1 MTIDTAA
8 IADLNLEG
16 ALNFR
21 AVRGIPGMDGRTI
34 RDGALFR
41 CGTLEALSDTS
52 IREVAELGIR
62 TVFDLRSARERE
74 LYPSRL
80 VGADGLD
87 VIDFQHEGTL
97 GDLAVV
103 LQSPDC
109 KPEDARRSMLGIYRE
124 FPQAFAPI
132 FGDILARL
140 ATQQRPALVHCMA
153 GKDRTG
159 AMVALILSALGAPR
173 DAIVE
178 DYLGTNR
185 HTAALIESLADRRER
200 RDVPPLAPEVVLPVL
215 TADADYLAAMFKTI
229 EDGWGGVDAYLER
242 GLGLDPA
249 SRDRL
254 RGHMLG

>member
-8 IADLNLEG
+8 IDDLNLEG

-21 AVRGIPGMDGRTI
+21 AVRGIEGEGGRTI

-41 CGTLEALSDTS
+41 CGTLEALSDAS
-52 IREVAELGIR
+52 IREVAGLGIR

-80 VGADGLD
+80 VGAEGLD
-87 VIDFQHEGTL
+87 VIDFHHEGTL
-97 GDLAVV
+97 GDLAIV

-109 KPEDARRSMLGIYRE
+109 RPDDARRSMIGIYRE
-124 FPQAFAPI
+124 FPEAFAPI
-132 FGDILARL
+132 FGDVLARL
-140 ATQQRPALVHCMA
+140 VNQPTPALVHCMA

-159 AMVALILSALGAPR
+159 AMVSLILSALGASR

-200 RDVPPLAPEVVLPVL
+200 RDVPPLAPEVVRPVL
-215 TADADYLAAMFKTI
+215 TADADYLAAMFKAI
-229 EDGWGGVDAYLER
+229 DDGWGGVDAYLER

-249 SRDRL
+249 SRERL
-254 RGHMLG
+254 RANMLA

>member
-8 IADLNLEG
+8 IDDLNLEG

-21 AVRGIPGMDGRTI
+21 AVRGIEGEGGRTI

-41 CGTLEALSDTS
+41 CGTLEALSDAS
-52 IREVAELGIR
+52 IREVAGLGIR

-80 VGADGLD
+80 VGAEGLD
-87 VIDFQHEGTL
+87 VIDFHHEGTL
-97 GDLAVV
+97 GDLAIV

-109 KPEDARRSMLGIYRE
+109 RPDDARRSMIGIYRE
-124 FPQAFAPI
+124 FPEAFAPI
-132 FGDILARL
+132 FGDVLARL
-140 ATQQRPALVHCMA
+140 VNQPTPALVHCMA

-159 AMVALILSALGAPR
+159 AMVSLILSALGASR

-200 RDVPPLAPEVVLPVL
+200 RDVPPLAPEVVRPVL
-215 TADADYLAAMFKTI
+215 TADADYLAAMFASI
-229 EDGWGGVDAYLER
+229 DAGWGGVDAYLER

-249 SRDRL
+249 SRERL
-254 RGHMLG
+254 RANMLA